1 MQRLLELCGSGL
13 IYPDYRVGL
22 QAILS
27 GAGIT
32 PAEATLSYK
41 GEIIDPEDFTNYET
55 ENSNSKND
63 SPEVIGKNGVN
74 EKIKSLESLI
84 KDLILRQDYLEV
96 RFI

>member
-1 MQRLLELCGSGL
+1 MQRLLELSGSGL

-27 GAGIT
+27 GAGLT
-32 PAEATLSYK
+32 PAEAALSYK
-41 GEIIDPEDFTNYET
+41 GEIIDPEEFTNYET
-55 ENSNSKND
+55 ENSINASPGVIDKND
-63 SPEVIGKNGVN
+63 IN

-96 RFI
+96 LFI